1 MIFTNAHLN
10 SIGVQKTPMLF
21 ILIVFILF
29 NNPILSQD
37 CNSSL
42 TLKIIDLH
50 DRSVLQNASIF
61 IKELDK
67 KVVTNSKGEYVFKDL
82 CNKQYILEISH
93 EECETIQTEVKV
105 RNNTIKTIRM
115 EHHLNELDEIILK
128 SNLKSN
134 SKSIFENKISKQT
147 LEDYSNNSIADVLKT
162 IPGVSTI
169 STGNS
174 VAKPQIN
181 GLHSSRVLIIN
192 NNVKM
197 EDHEWGIDH
206 APSIDINSVEKI
218 SLIKGAGALKYGGSA
233 IGGVIIT
240 ETSKARLADSL
251 YGKLYSSAATNGRGG
266 TITTNITKTN
276 IKGWYTKFQGS
287 LKRFGDYQSS
297 NYIMSNTCLLY
308 TSPSPRDEVLSRMPS
323 SA

>member
-1 MIFTNAHLN
+1 MIFTNTHLN

-134 SKSIFENKISKQT
+134 SKSIFENKI
-147 LEDYSNNSIADVLKT
+147 
-162 IPGVSTI
+162 
-169 STGNS
+169 
-174 VAKPQIN
+174 
-181 GLHSSRVLIIN
+181 
-192 NNVKM
+192 
-197 EDHEWGIDH
+197 
-206 APSIDINSVEKI
+206 
-218 SLIKGAGALKYGGSA
+218 
-233 IGGVIIT
+233 
-240 ETSKARLADSL
+240 
-251 YGKLYSSAATNGRGG
+251 
-266 TITTNITKTN
+266 
-276 IKGWYTKFQGS
+276 
-287 LKRFGDYQSS
+287 
-297 NYIMSNTCLLY
+297 
-308 TSPSPRDEVLSRMPS
+308 
-323 SA
+323 